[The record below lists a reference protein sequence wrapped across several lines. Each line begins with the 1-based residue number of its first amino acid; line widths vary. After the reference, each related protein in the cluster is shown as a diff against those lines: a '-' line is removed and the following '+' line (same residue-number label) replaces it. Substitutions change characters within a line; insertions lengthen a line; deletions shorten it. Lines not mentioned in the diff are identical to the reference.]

1 MKRFWCWT
9 ALLSLTNAANNL
21 LSSTTSKSS
30 AANSITIPT
39 VNMANMA
46 YRRSNCMVQ
55 VAAPEVLIYCSS
67 DNYFGVYDI
76 SSMIT
81 ASNTTGIPVNKQ
93 MILQSGIQSAVKSNP
108 NYSFAFSQLNN
119 QLVVGFFNPYLKA

>member
-9 ALLSLTNAANNL
+9 ALLTLTR
-21 LSSTTSKSS
+21 
-30 AANSITIPT
+30 AANSLISNTTSGSSTANLITIQT

-55 VAAPEVLIYCSS
+55 LAAPEVLIYCSS

-76 SSMIT
+76 SSILT
-81 ASNTTGIPVNKQ
+81 A
-93 MILQSGIQSAVKSNP
+93 
-108 NYSFAFSQLNN
+108 
-119 QLVVGFFNPYLKA
+119 